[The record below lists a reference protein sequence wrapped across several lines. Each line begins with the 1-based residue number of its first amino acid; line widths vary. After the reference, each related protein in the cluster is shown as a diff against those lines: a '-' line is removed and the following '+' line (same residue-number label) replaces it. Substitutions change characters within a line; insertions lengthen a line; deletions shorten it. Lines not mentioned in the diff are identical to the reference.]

1 MLSSVLHSREA
12 ALINIQ
18 IIGAFVAMREAL
30 ALHKDLA
37 AKLEQLERRLEA
49 HDTEINALFEAL
61 KQLMMPPNPP
71 RKGRLGF

>member
-1 MLSSVLHSREA
+1 M
-12 ALINIQ
+12 
-18 IIGAFVAMREAL
+18 AMREAL

-61 KQLMMPPNPP
+61 KQLMMPSNPP